1 MDKQMQRLIDHT
13 IDTIIDDDMEARKS
27 AGHIPQAVLDKADKD
42 IDAFIKHIRNFKG
55 G

>member
-1 MDKQMQRLIDHT
+1 MDKQMQYLIDHT
-13 IDTIIDDDMEARKS
+13 IDKILDDDMEARKQ
-27 AGHIPQAVLDKADKD
+27 ADNIPQYVLDKADKD